1 MHCNEKT
8 SPWTLC
14 RIQLTGVAGLEASPC
29 ATGTLSRAAIDA
41 WQCPSVPLPKLA
53 IDTEPSFVSLVLQNP
68 NMAPPQSPIANSYC
82 HLHPS
87 NTGKHPESRQA
98 HQGGRVHVWS
108 RIQSHED
115 EKPERRIPTTY
126 IHHVSSS
133 RHQPI
138 NARATLTDPLP
149 RKAKRSDKVPEFQ
162 SSAFA

>member
-1 MHCNEKT
+1 MWPGWRRRLVLPVLSCAPRSMHGNV
-8 SPWTLC
+8 P
-14 RIQLTGVAGLEASPC
+14 
-29 ATGTLSRAAIDA
+29 
-41 WQCPSVPLPKLA
+41 PSVPLPKPA

-149 RKAKRSDKVPEFQ
+149 RKAKRSDKVPDFQ